1 LPFDQHTSLRDE
13 FVLPCCVILW
23 VHEPFIG
30 EKLSNVWHIFFIEIT
45 DCASVPEFSM
55 HQHVE
60 PTVMAVIEGDIK
72 MVVLVKKWML
82 LKKQ

>member
-1 LPFDQHTSLRDE
+1 
-13 FVLPCCVILW
+13 

-45 DCASVPEFSM
+45 DCTSVPEFSM

-60 PTVMAVIEGDIK
+60 PTVMAVIGGDIK
-72 MVVLVKKWML
+72 MVVLVKKRML
-82 LKKQ
+82 LKKVADIVNGGRGVMLLTYCSVLGH

>member
-1 LPFDQHTSLRDE
+1 
-13 FVLPCCVILW
+13 

-60 PTVMAVIEGDIK
+60 PTVMAVIGGDIK

-82 LKKQ
+82 LKKAVDIMNGGRGVMLLTYCSVLGH